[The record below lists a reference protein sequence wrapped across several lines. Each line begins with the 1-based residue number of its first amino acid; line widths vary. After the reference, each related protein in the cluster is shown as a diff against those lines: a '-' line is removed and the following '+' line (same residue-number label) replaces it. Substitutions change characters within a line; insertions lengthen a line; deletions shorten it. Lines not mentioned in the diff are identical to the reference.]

1 MGWRLNA
8 RLTAN
13 PQSIPRIG
21 IRQTRPT
28 AYKPTSSTAANPPRS
43 DWVDWPGVEMA
54 SEVTIAPTWWLASLG
69 LNRENLWE
77 TELKECRVSLRVPK
91 AKILGAAFLD
101 LAESESKVGVGMS
114 KSAIRMHTTPTIV
127 YFSDDCEVPY
137 MSLSDAKGL
146 GILRI

>member
-13 PQSIPRIG
+13 PP
-21 IRQTRPT
+21 TRPT
-28 AYKPTSSTAANPPRS
+28 AYKPTSSTAANPPGS

-101 LAESESKVGVGMS
+101 LAESESEVGVGMG

-146 GILRI
+146 GIVRI

>member
-13 PQSIPRIG
+13 PP
-21 IRQTRPT
+21 TRPT

-101 LAESESKVGVGMS
+101 LAESESEVGVGMG